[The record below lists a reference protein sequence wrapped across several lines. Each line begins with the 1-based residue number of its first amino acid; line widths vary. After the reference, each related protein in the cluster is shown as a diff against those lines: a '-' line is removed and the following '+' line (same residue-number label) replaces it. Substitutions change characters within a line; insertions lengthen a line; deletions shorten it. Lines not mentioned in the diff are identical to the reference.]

1 MKLYLIALSM
11 LGVLWLNTARADE
24 ILGGNLDGL
33 LRYAREHNPEFA
45 AMRYEADAAAQR
57 TLSAAVLP
65 DPVLRTEL
73 MDITRQGTSNP
84 SLLPA
89 KVGGTQYTLMQSLPW
104 FGKRDLQHGVAE
116 AQLVQADSQAAATW
130 AELSSKIKSDYAMYY
145 YLSNS
150 QRITHATLDLM
161 ASLEQVAQAR
171 YSNGLGAQQDVI
183 RAQLEQSSLR
193 SELLDLEKEQHHVQT
208 RLNASIARPTMMAL
222 AEPAQLRLL
231 PTTALLA
238 YPALEEKLRVRN
250 PQLKMADARRDEAE
264 KNRDMIF
271 KNRYPDITVGVA
283 PTQTGNRISEWQ
295 LMIELSIPLQQ
306 GARRSQERGA
316 VAMLAASTARKEAV
330 LNKMLADLAES
341 TISLETAQRTESLI
355 STRLLPQ
362 TELTYQSALS
372 GYETGKV
379 DFATLLDAQRQILQA
394 RQQQLK
400 AQLEA
405 QLSLAEIERLL
416 GEEL

>member
-231 PTTALLA
+231 PTAALLA

-271 KNRYPDITVGVA
+271 KNRYPDITLGVA

-306 GARRSQERGA
+306 GTRRSQERGA

-372 GYETGKV
+372 GYKTGKV

>member
-1 MKLYLIALSM
+1 MKSYLIVLPLLSAL
-11 LGVLWLNTARADE
+11 WFNTARADE
-24 ILGGNLDGL
+24 VLGGDLDGL

-57 TLSAAVLP
+57 TQSAAALP

-73 MDITRQGTSNP
+73 MDITRQSTSNP

-89 KVGGTQYTLMQSLPW
+89 KVGSTQYTLMQSLPW

-130 AELSSKIKSDYAMYY
+130 AELSSKIKSGYAMYY

-183 RAQLEQSSLR
+183 RAQLEQSSLHG
-193 SELLDLEKEQHHVQT
+193 ELLDLEKEQHHVQT
-208 RLNASIARPTMMAL
+208 RLNAAIARPAMMPL
-222 AEPAQLRLL
+222 AKPVQLRPL
-231 PTTALLA
+231 PTAALLA
-238 YPALEEKLRVRN
+238 YSTLEEKLRAHN
-250 PQLKMADARRDEAE
+250 PQLRMADARKDEAE

-295 LMIELSIPLQQ
+295 LMVEMSIPLQQ
-306 GARRSQERGA
+306 GARRAQERGA
-316 VAMLAASTARKEAV
+316 AAMLAASAARKEAM
-330 LNKMLADLAES
+330 LNQMLADLSES
-341 TISLETAQRTESLI
+341 SVSLETAQRTASLI

-372 GYETGKV
+372 AYETGKV
-379 DFATLLDAQRQILQA
+379 DFATVLDAQRQILQA
-394 RQQQLK
+394 MQQQLK

-405 QLSLAEIERLL
+405 QQSLAEIERLL
-416 GEEL
+416 GEDL